1 MSWYNNQNQGFID
14 ATQELQ
20 SGTSQTII
28 NEIGEISDV
37 FIPKQLNTEN
47 ESLDTIIVN
56 NTPNSRIFF
65 KNQNTTPKVKIEDGK
80 LYLYYTY
87 DFTNAPTI
95 TTGWI
100 DVDNYITAIKQSVLL
115 LDANSVAIDTL
126 LLAPVTG
133 LKPRFEIVEP
143 LTISTATQVTQHEAR
158 ITSLEEDYLNSFDE
172 EEFFAY
178 HRELATKLDQELK
191 NFRDVVSQYS
201 DQMSQL
207 IQTSANYTNQSRVFQ
222 VARLLYNSKNALFTG
237 YLQNILFGLGGVGV
251 IIGVVSQIY
260 DIITSRDKETQQLK
274 LLTLYEKIKN
284 EPLANELKFIHLNGL
299 TIIESTNDNFSTS
312 GSYTITLPNQGK
324 LSIQVKV
331 VNSALKAFILK
342 VKEEGGYFYNVNDII
357 NIPKSSLGG
366 TTGNL
371 QIQVTSL
378 ISEVQIISN
387 LINELN
393 QDLNLTQNR
402 RRLRDGIINKNEFGD
417 GLTIVYNNTETNAE
431 TGEVLQVP
439 TIKLNLNSTQLETI
453 SGVLNIKKYINS
465 DDLAKIYEI
474 LLPSGAT
481 ITSDYKLNLGYKE
494 IFSGYPYDLIMMAIK
509 SDTYTTF
516 SATNYNNDYLGY
528 FPNMSR
534 LALGGDAKVI
544 NTTTLTANSSQHF
557 TKGLI
562 YIKNTNELKVFNL
575 NRKFEFV
582 SFLKFSSFINSTAS
596 YHIIQNGVDL
606 GGQIELD
613 NTKLSV
619 YIKNRKLRIKQPA
632 LVSYGVYTTGSLNS
646 ITTRLLGAIEY
657 FILEPITISGVPY
670 NDNIRITSTPMGAGY
685 DDYKYELKMLNVPY
699 RLNNE
704 SEFINTPTGFI
715 RIVNANDSTQ
725 PAFDTRFIAMY
736 LNHPSVPSTPIANC
750 IYPTIL
756 YKVGIK
762 NNGDVFLDPDW
773 NIQRIILRFDIL
785 FHRTQDINY
794 EGAPDYYPFPVLYH
808 ENTQSTDYNTD
819 FTFRLRYSVDGV
831 NYITHNFTMNNVTG
845 SAWENNPT
853 STGTTIRTGWYS
865 NMSMPKRYW
874 TYTYTIPNT
883 YPIYG
888 QKVRFVDF
896 TLVKKPN
903 WNYLFATTA
912 ENPYMKQPVLHLYE
926 FKLEEYTTTPTQQ
939 VQVIANNYETIDANP
954 AFVAGI
960 SNSAW
965 YLFNLQL
972 DLPNNS
978 INYYLNNT
986 LYNFTERNTID
997 LYPADTT
1004 MPDPA
1009 VPFVTATFVS
1019 WTNLT
1024 QDNSLLVI
1032 GNSPSIGEVHFTHFN
1047 WRYFQTT
1054 EQFLTLTQVQKLTE
1068 LIAYNYY
1075 YDYVS
1080 VDKLLDTNEI
1090 SANRILTKQLVV
1102 NNNSLINGFTSATRS
1117 RDLRSDQTQEAGNV
1131 LIKTTNLYVENPPSY
1146 NGNLYY
1152 NYLTKT
1158 FTIRSVSGR
1167 SDEDDNIRTII
1178 QASAGT
1184 GLQWNATNNTLNVIP
1199 ESLWQDLTPIYTLI
1213 GTNDQNVSNY
1223 VWETSNYLKG
1233 VIDNIPPPTP
1243 YDDTAVY
1250 TQITTTSNILNAD
1263 FVARDGVLN
1272 TSIDANKYTDAKVA
1286 SYLSNNN
1293 NKLFNGYV
1301 GIGTTD
1307 PLSQLEIKGQY
1318 ATLRIVDSDL
1328 GTGTTGI
1335 ELIRGT
1341 GVYGSDGITDWRIE
1355 NAQGLFRITKKVL
1368 NGFPDFLSIFT
1379 IFPTGLIGI
1388 LNDAPIAPLTIGNSA
1403 TDNSDGFLVI
1413 SKRTTGGASRHFRL
1427 GLNSSFDFTIG
1438 DFGNNNTAGTWLEPF
1453 KIAYDTPSNAFRI
1466 SNGITT
1472 ANSDFKISNTYKL
1485 QFEAGTPAN
1494 PATISGGTGAKIIY
1508 YPSTTTYPY
1517 ATGIGASALWNS
1529 IPTGATYRQYINGVE
1544 HLRTLVNQT
1553 IVSSTGENVNCI
1565 LGLATPYTGTGKY
1578 GCAIIAEAYTSYSRA
1593 NMCFCV
1599 NNSTDN
1605 FNSASLSNVR
1615 MKIWYFSYTEFYGTS
1630 TSGSLAF
1637 TFMSANYSYN
1647 IIATTAHSV
1656 CIKANGAIWA
1666 TGVIATSSSREIKK
1680 DIEELDDQ
1688 ECLNKLLQLKPCKY
1702 RYIDSTRNLHP
1713 TKKVFGFIAEE
1724 VKEVLPEAVD
1734 DTLKELIPNIYTK
1747 GDAEGDILTISKALE
1762 VGVEYTCY
1770 GDDSNDAILITPL
1783 EDLGDGDYRINKT
1796 YDTKKKLLVYGKT
1809 IENFHALKKE
1819 YFHALCVSSIQ
1830 EHHKIIMKQ
1839 KEEITDLK
1847 ERLAKLETI
1856 VMGML
1861 SGGI

>member
-37 FIPKQLNTEN
+37 FIPKQLNAEN
-47 ESLDTIIVN
+47 GSEDTIIVN

-65 KNQNTTPKVKIEDGK
+65 KNQNTTPKVKIEEGK
-80 LYLYYTY
+80 LYLYYTF

-100 DVDNYITAIKQSVLL
+100 DVDNYITAIKQSVLI
-115 LDANSVAIDTL
+115 LDANSVAVDTL
-126 LLAPVTG
+126 LLAPTTG

-143 LTISTATQVTQHEAR
+143 LVISTATQVSQHEAR
-158 ITSLEEDYLNSFDE
+158 LDLLETDFLDIYDE
-172 EEFFAY
+172 EPFFAY
-178 HRELATKLDQELK
+178 QRELAERLDETILTLR
-191 NFRDVVSQYS
+191 NNVGQYS
-201 DQMSQL
+201 KNMSEL
-207 IQTSANYTNQSRVFQ
+207 IRIAGNYTNQTRVFE
-222 VARLLYNSKNALFTG
+222 VARLLYNSKLTLLTN
-237 YLQNILFGLGGVGV
+237 YLQNVLLGLGGVGL
-251 IIGVVSQIY
+251 IIGTIAQIY
-260 DIITSRDKETQQLK
+260 DIVSSRDKESQQLK
-274 LLTLYEKIKN
+274 YLTLYEKIKN
-284 EPLANELKFIHLNGL
+284 KPLANELKIIHLNGL
-299 TIIESTNDNFSTS
+299 LIVESTNNGFVTS
-312 GSYTITLPNQGK
+312 GFYTITLANQGK
-324 LSIQVKV
+324 LYIQVKV
-331 VNSALKAFILK
+331 ENSQLKASINE
-342 VKEEGGYFYNVNDII
+342 VKEEGTIYFNVNDII
-357 NIPKSSLGG
+357 NIPKTSLGG
-366 TTGNL
+366 TSGNL
-371 QIQVTSL
+371 QIQVISL
-378 ISEVQIISN
+378 ISEVQMVTEIIN
-387 LINELN
+387 KLN
-393 QDLNLTQNR
+393 GDLDIGRNR
-402 RRLRDGIINKNEFGD
+402 RRLRDGIINTSELGD
-417 GLTIVYNNTETNAE
+417 GLTTQYNSTITNAE

-544 NTTTLTANSSQHF
+544 NTTSLTANSSQYF

-582 SFLKFSSFINSTAS
+582 SFLKFSSFINSTAL
-596 YHIIQNGVDL
+596 YHIIQTGVDL

-699 RLNNE
+699 RLNNQ
-704 SEFINTPTGFI
+704 SEFINTPTGLI
-715 RIVNANDSTQ
+715 RIVNANDTTQ

-736 LNHPSVPSTPIANC
+736 LNHPSVPSTTIANC
-750 IYPTIL
+750 IYPTIS

-773 NIQRIILRFDIL
+773 NIQRIVLRFDIL
-785 FHRTQDINY
+785 FHRTQDINF
-794 EGAPDYYPFPVLYH
+794 EGAPEYWEFPVLYH
-808 ENTQSTDYNTD
+808 ENSQITDYNTD

-831 NYITHNFTMNNVTG
+831 NYITHDFTMNNVTG

-939 VQVIANNYETIDANP
+939 VQVISNNYETIDTNP

-1009 VPFVTATFVS
+1009 VPFVSATFVS
-1019 WTNLT
+1019 WANLT

-1054 EQFLTLTQVQKLTE
+1054 EQFLTLTQVQKLMG

-1131 LIKTTNLYVENPPSY
+1131 LIKITNLYVENPPAY

-1167 SDEDDNIRTII
+1167 SDEDDNIRAII

-1184 GLQWNATNNTLNVIP
+1184 GLEWNGTTNKLNVMP
-1199 ESLWQDLTPIYTLI
+1199 ESFYQDLTPIYTLI
-1213 GTNDQNVSNY
+1213 STNDQNVSNY

-1250 TQITTTSNILNAD
+1250 TQITTTSNILLTD
-1263 FVARDGVLN
+1263 FVARDVVLN
-1272 TSIDANKYTDAKVA
+1272 TSIETNKYTDAKVA

-1379 IFPTGLIGI
+1379 IFPTGLIGV
-1388 LNDAPIAPLTIGNSA
+1388 LNDAPIAPLTIGNSSVA
-1403 TDNSDGFLVI
+1403 NADGYLVLA
-1413 SKRTTGGASRHFRL
+1413 KCTTIGSSRHFRL
-1427 GLNSSFDFTIG
+1427 GINSAFDFTIG

-1517 ATGIGASALWNS
+1517 STGIGASALWNS

-1630 TSGSLAF
+1630 TSGSNAF

-1647 IIATTAHSV
+1647 LIATTSHSV

-1680 DIEELDDQ
+1680 DIEDLDDQ

-1702 RYIDSTRNLHP
+1702 RYIDSSKNLHP

-1809 IENFHALKKE
+1809 IDNFHALKKE

-1830 EHHKIIMKQ
+1830 EHHKIIMEQ
-1839 KEEITDLK
+1839 KNKITALED
-1847 ERLAKLETI
+1847 RLAKIEG
-1856 VMGML
+1856 VVSGML
-1861 SGGI
+1861 SGSI

>member
-20 SGTSQTII
+20 SGGGASQTII
-28 NEIGEISDV
+28 NEVVGEISDV

-47 ESLDTIIVN
+47 ASYDTIIVN
-56 NTPNSRIFF
+56 NTANSRIFF
-65 KNQNTTPKVKIEDGK
+65 QNQNTTNKVKIEGGK
-80 LYLYYTY
+80 LYLYYEY
-87 DFTNAPTI
+87 DLTNASTI

-100 DVDNYITAIKQSVLL
+100 DVDNYITANRQSLIELGADLIALNAYVATPATANPTPLTLQGKLAMIDLSIDTITFEVEAIGGDVIDINTKISQIEYDIYGNRQVDSEMVEDAMNVDMEAPRADQALSVREWSDLLDNASVSSAGIQQGGISLPYQSSVSRVIENVYLGATLTWSAYLQYVLVGLGGAGVLL
-115 LDANSVAIDTL
+115 TLFYIATDNTKEINLAKLETKTL
-126 LLAPVTG
+126 LA
-133 LKPRFEIVEP
+133 FEK
-143 LTISTATQVTQHEAR
+143 LSKISTAN
-158 ITSLEEDYLNSFDE
+158 DP
-172 EEFFAY
+172 
-178 HRELATKLDQELK
+178 K
-191 NFRDVVSQYS
+191 NIHINGLLIIENTNTDLFYVGNYTINLSNNG
-201 DQMSQL
+201 QL
-207 IQTSANYTNQSRVFQ
+207 IIEV
-222 VARLLYNSKNALFTG
+222 
-237 YLQNILFGLGGVGV
+237 
-251 IIGVVSQIY
+251 
-260 DIITSRDKETQQLK
+260 K
-274 LLTLYEKIKN
+274 L
-284 EPLANELKFIHLNGL
+284 
-299 TIIESTNDNFSTS
+299 
-312 GSYTITLPNQGK
+312 
-324 LSIQVKV
+324 
-331 VNSALKAFILK
+331 VNSVPKAFIK
-342 VKEEGGYFYNVNDII
+342 EVKKIGNPTFNVNDII
-357 NIPKSSLGG
+357 NIPKSQIGSNAVS
-366 TTGNL
+366 NL
-371 QIQVTSL
+371 QIQITSL
-378 ISEVQIISN
+378 ISEKQILQNI
-387 LINELN
+387 LIDI
-393 QDLNLTQNR
+393 QAQRGQVYNR
-402 RRLRDGIINKNEFGD
+402 RRLRDGIINTSELGD
-417 GLTIVYNNTETNAE
+417 GLTTQYNSTITNVD

-465 DDLAKIYEI
+465 DDLAKIHEI

-715 RIVNANDSTQ
+715 RVVNANDTTQ

-736 LNHPSVPSTPIANC
+736 LGHPSVPSTTIANC
-750 IYPTIL
+750 IYPTIS

-773 NIQRIILRFDIL
+773 NIQRIVLRFDIL
-785 FHRTQDINY
+785 FHRTQDINI
-794 EGAPDYYPFPVLYH
+794 EGGGETGEYFDFPVLYH
-808 ENTQSTDYNTD
+808 ENTQSTDYKTD

-831 NYITHNFTMNNVTG
+831 NYITHNFTMNNITG
-845 SAWENNPT
+845 SGWENNPT
-853 STGTTIRTGWYS
+853 STGTTIRTGWYN
-865 NMSMPKRYW
+865 NMSLPKRYW

-903 WNYLFATTA
+903 WVYLPDATTA
-912 ENPYMKQPVLHLYE
+912 QNPYMYQPVLHLYE

-939 VQVIANNYETIDANP
+939 VQVIANNYETIDNNP

-1009 VPFVTATFVS
+1009 VPFVSATFVS
-1019 WTNLT
+1019 WANLT

-1054 EQFLTLTQVQKLTE
+1054 EQFLTLTQVQKLTG

-1131 LIKTTNLYVENPPSY
+1131 LIKITNLYVENPPAY

-1158 FTIRSVSGR
+1158 FTVRSVSGR
-1167 SDEDDNIRTII
+1167 SDEDDNIRAII

-1184 GLQWNATNNTLNVIP
+1184 GLEWNGTTNKLNVMP
-1199 ESLWQDLTPIYTLI
+1199 ESFYQDLTPIYTLI

-1243 YDDTAVY
+1243 YDDTAIY
-1250 TQITTTSNILNAD
+1250 TQITTTSNILLTD
-1263 FVARDGVLN
+1263 FVARDAVLKVDYIARDDII
-1272 TSIDANKYTDAKVA
+1272 TADSIERDDNLSASIEVNKYTDAKVA
-1286 SYLSNNN
+1286 SYLGNFDT
-1293 NKLFNGYV
+1293 KIINGFV
-1301 GIGTTD
+1301 GIGTTN

-1318 ATLRIVDSDL
+1318 ATLRIVDSD
-1328 GTGTTGI
+1328 TGTLNPKI
-1335 ELIRGT
+1335 DLIRGT
-1341 GVYGSDGITDWRIE
+1341 GLFGSDATADWRIE
-1355 NAQGLFRITKKVL
+1355 NLTGLFQISRQLTSG
-1368 NGFPDFLSIFT
+1368 NPDFLNCISIFGNGNIGFGIDIPQARFHGHAST
-1379 IFPTGLIGI
+1379 ISTRVATKYTDGTTTAGLGRGFDIGKDGNQNAFLENWENTAMRFTTNATERMRI
-1388 LNDAPIAPLTIGNSA
+1388 LNNGDVGIGTNAVPFAKLHLHKSGASQDVRIQFTDDTTGTTANDGTIVGKLP
-1403 TDNSDGFLVI
+1403 DGRGFLYNYENAELFFGTAGVQRMMI
-1413 SKRTTGGASRHFRL
+1413 TATGNVGIGTATTTSKLRVEGSCTINGFMTAYGTLSGGFLSVTNAGMDMLGIPVTTTTGSTYYSSIRVVFGTFTGFHRCYTSDILYNEDESDIFKNKYAGRLVVATGKIKTDISDENNEWKSLYDKEAITYEDAVPIVELSRRKKDKRIFGVL
-1427 GLNSSFDFTIG
+1427 GLPT
-1438 DFGNNNTAGTWLEPF
+1438 
-1453 KIAYDTPSNAFRI
+1453 RI
-1466 SNGITT
+1466 SNNKNRLIVNSVGEGAICV
-1472 ANSDFKISNTYKL
+1472 ANTNGNIENGDYLQSSDLLGYGERQDDDILHNYTVAK
-1485 QFEAGTPAN
+1485 
-1494 PATISGGTGAKIIY
+1494 ATMDCDFQLNSPY
-1508 YPSTTTYPY
+1508 YQSYEE
-1517 ATGIGASALWNS
+1517 
-1529 IPTGATYRQYINGVE
+1529 NGVIYA
-1544 HLRTLVNQT
+1544 L
-1553 IVSSTGENVNCI
+1553 
-1565 LGLATPYTGTGKY
+1565 
-1578 GCAIIAEAYTSYSRA
+1578 IACSYH
-1593 NMCFCV
+1593 
-1599 NNSTDN
+1599 
-1605 FNSASLSNVR
+1605 
-1615 MKIWYFSYTEFYGTS
+1615 
-1630 TSGSLAF
+1630 SG
-1637 TFMSANYSYN
+1637 
-1647 IIATTAHSV
+1647 
-1656 CIKANGAIWA
+1656 
-1666 TGVIATSSSREIKK
+1666 
-1680 DIEELDDQ
+1680 
-1688 ECLNKLLQLKPCKY
+1688 
-1702 RYIDSTRNLHP
+1702 
-1713 TKKVFGFIAEE
+1713 
-1724 VKEVLPEAVD
+1724 
-1734 DTLKELIPNIYTK
+1734 
-1747 GDAEGDILTISKALE
+1747 
-1762 VGVEYTCY
+1762 
-1770 GDDSNDAILITPL
+1770 
-1783 EDLGDGDYRINKT
+1783 
-1796 YDTKKKLLVYGKT
+1796 
-1809 IENFHALKKE
+1809 
-1819 YFHALCVSSIQ
+1819 
-1830 EHHKIIMKQ
+1830 
-1839 KEEITDLK
+1839 
-1847 ERLAKLETI
+1847 
-1856 VMGML
+1856 
-1861 SGGI
+1861 

>member
-37 FIPKQLNTEN
+37 FIPKVLDQQNGTT
-47 ESLDTIIVN
+47 DTIIVN
-56 NTPNSRIFF
+56 NTTNSRIFI
-65 KNQNTTPKVKIEDGK
+65 KNSNTTAKIRIEGGK
-80 LYLYYTY
+80 LYLYYEY

-100 DVDNYITAIKQSVLL
+100 DVDNYITAIKQSVLI
-115 LDANSVAIDTL
+115 LDANVVALDTL
-126 LLAPVTG
+126 ILAPVSG
-133 LKPRFEIVEP
+133 LKPRMEVLEPIVAGNVAT
-143 LTISTATQVTQHEAR
+143 TINHGVR
-158 ITSLEEDYLNSFDE
+158 IQSLEKQFYELFTEDAGAELIAEVSTNLDVAMEAYRVSMREGSE
-172 EEFFAY
+172 EMAI
-178 HRELATKLDQELK
+178 LIMASL
-191 NFRDVVSQYS
+191 YS
-201 DQMSQL
+201 N
-207 IQTSANYTNQSRVFQ
+207 ASRASVF
-222 VARLLYNSKNALFTG
+222 ARLAYQTRSALLSA
-237 YLQNILFGLGGVGV
+237 YLQNILLGLGGVGFV
-251 IIGVVSQIY
+251 IGTIAQIY
-260 DIITSRDKETQQLK
+260 DIITSRNREKDELK
-274 LLTLYEKIKN
+274 YLTLYERIKN
-284 EPLANELKFIHLNGL
+284 EPIANQPKHIHINGL
-299 TIIESTNDNFSTS
+299 LIVDNTNNNFVTS
-312 GSYTITLPNQGK
+312 GFYTITLANQGK
-324 LSIQVKV
+324 LYIQVKV
-331 VNSALKAFILK
+331 ENTQLKASINE
-342 VKEEGGYFYNVNDII
+342 VIQEGEPYFSVGNII
-357 NIPKSSLGG
+357 NIPKTSLGG
-366 TTGNL
+366 TTGDL
-371 QIQVTSL
+371 QIQVISL
-378 ISEVQIISN
+378 ISEVEVLAL
-387 LINELN
+387 LIKKTNNEI
-393 QDLNLTQNR
+393 NLTQNR

-715 RIVNANDSTQ
+715 RVVNANDTTQ

-736 LNHPSVPSTPIANC
+736 LGHPSVPSTTIANC
-750 IYPTIL
+750 IYPTIS

-773 NIQRIILRFDIL
+773 NIQRIVLRFDIL
-785 FHRTQDINY
+785 FHRTQDINI
-794 EGAPDYYPFPVLYH
+794 EGGGETGEYFDFPVLYH
-808 ENTQSTDYNTD
+808 ENTQSTDYKTD

-831 NYITHNFTMNNVTG
+831 NYITHNFTMNNITG
-845 SAWENNPT
+845 SGWENNPT
-853 STGTTIRTGWYS
+853 STGTTIRTGWYN
-865 NMSMPKRYW
+865 NMSLPKRYW

-903 WNYLFATTA
+903 WVYLPDATTA
-912 ENPYMKQPVLHLYE
+912 QNPYMYQPVLHLYE

-939 VQVIANNYETIDANP
+939 VQVIANNYETIDNNP

-1019 WTNLT
+1019 WANLT

-1250 TQITTTSNILNAD
+1250 TQITTTSNILNTD
-1263 FVARDGVLN
+1263 YIARDAVLKVDYMARDDIM
-1272 TSIDANKYTDAKVA
+1272 TADSIERDDNLSASIEINKYTDAKVA
-1286 SYLSNNN
+1286 SYLGNYD
-1293 NKLFNGYV
+1293 NKIINGFV
-1301 GIGTTD
+1301 GIGTTN
-1307 PLSQLEIKGQY
+1307 PQSLLEIKGQY
-1318 ATLRIVDSDL
+1318 ATLRIVDSDN
-1328 GTGTTGI
+1328 GTLNPKI
-1335 ELIRGT
+1335 DLIRGT
-1341 GVYGSDGITDWRIE
+1341 GLFGSDETADWRIE
-1355 NAQGLFRITKKVL
+1355 NILGLFKISRQLTSG
-1368 NGFPDFLSIFT
+1368 NPDFLGCLSIFSNGNLG
-1379 IFPTGLIGI
+1379 FGLNIPQAKLHAHVTTTSTRVATKYTDGTTTDGLGRGFDVGKDGNQNAFLENWENTAMRFTTNATERMRI
-1388 LNDAPIAPLTIGNSA
+1388 LNNGDVGIGTNAVPFAKLHLHKDGASQDVRIQFTDGTTGA
-1403 TDNSDGFLVI
+1403 TANDGIIVGKLADGRGFLYNYENAELFFGTAGAQRMMITATGNVGI
-1413 SKRTTGGASRHFRL
+1413 GTATTTSKLRVEGSCTINGFMTAYGTLSGGFLSVTNAGMDMLGIPVTTTTGSTYYSSIRVVFGTFTGFHRCYTSDILYNEDESDIFKNKYAGRLVVATGKIKTDISDENNEWKSLYDKEAITYEDAVPIVELSRRKKDKRIFGVL
-1427 GLNSSFDFTIG
+1427 GLPT
-1438 DFGNNNTAGTWLEPF
+1438 
-1453 KIAYDTPSNAFRI
+1453 RI
-1466 SNGITT
+1466 SNNKNRLIVNSVGEGAICV
-1472 ANSDFKISNTYKL
+1472 ANTNGNIENGDYIQSSDLLGYGERQDDDLLHNYTCAKATMDCN
-1485 QFEAGTPAN
+1485 FELDSP
-1494 PATISGGTGAKIIY
+1494 Y
-1508 YPSTTTYPY
+1508 YQCYEE
-1517 ATGIGASALWNS
+1517 
-1529 IPTGATYRQYINGVE
+1529 NGVRYA
-1544 HLRTLVNQT
+1544 L
-1553 IVSSTGENVNCI
+1553 
-1565 LGLATPYTGTGKY
+1565 
-1578 GCAIIAEAYTSYSRA
+1578 IACSYH
-1593 NMCFCV
+1593 C
-1599 NNSTDN
+1599 
-1605 FNSASLSNVR
+1605 
-1615 MKIWYFSYTEFYGTS
+1615 G
-1630 TSGSLAF
+1630 
-1637 TFMSANYSYN
+1637 
-1647 IIATTAHSV
+1647 
-1656 CIKANGAIWA
+1656 
-1666 TGVIATSSSREIKK
+1666 
-1680 DIEELDDQ
+1680 
-1688 ECLNKLLQLKPCKY
+1688 
-1702 RYIDSTRNLHP
+1702 
-1713 TKKVFGFIAEE
+1713 
-1724 VKEVLPEAVD
+1724 
-1734 DTLKELIPNIYTK
+1734 
-1747 GDAEGDILTISKALE
+1747 
-1762 VGVEYTCY
+1762 
-1770 GDDSNDAILITPL
+1770 
-1783 EDLGDGDYRINKT
+1783 
-1796 YDTKKKLLVYGKT
+1796 
-1809 IENFHALKKE
+1809 
-1819 YFHALCVSSIQ
+1819 
-1830 EHHKIIMKQ
+1830 
-1839 KEEITDLK
+1839 
-1847 ERLAKLETI
+1847 
-1856 VMGML
+1856 
-1861 SGGI
+1861 

>member
-37 FIPKQLNTEN
+37 FIPKQVNTEN
-47 ESLDTIIVN
+47 GSLDTIIVN
-56 NTPNSRIFF
+56 NTANSRIFI
-65 KNQNTTPKVKIEDGK
+65 KNSNTTAKIRIEGGK

-95 TTGWI
+95 VEGWI
-100 DVDNYITAIKQSVLL
+100 DVDNYITALKNNLL
-115 LDANSVAIDTL
+115 VLDANVVALDALILAPNIGIKPRLEILEPIVAINTADIIEIQGKIMVL
-126 LLAPVTG
+126 NDISEIME
-133 LKPRFEIVEP
+133 FEWDGALRQHLRENFDSQMELFRENLGERADAFLEVIK
-143 LTISTATQVTQHEAR
+143 TADRSGAGEASKR
-158 ITSLEEDYLNSFDE
+158 ALELFK
-172 EEFFAY
+172 A
-178 HRELATKLDQELK
+178 K
-191 NFRDVVSQYS
+191 ND
-201 DQMSQL
+201 
-207 IQTSANYTNQSRVFQ
+207 
-222 VARLLYNSKNALFTG
+222 LLYAYF
-237 YLQNILFGLGGVGV
+237 QNVLFGLGGISLLIQGA
-251 IIGVVSQIY
+251 GEIY
-260 DIITSRDKETQQLK
+260 DRYVGKNIEVDEAKHFTM
-274 LLTLYEKIKN
+274 YEKIKDS
-284 EPLANELKFIHLNGL
+284 PSANLPKHIHKDGLEIVSSTDNGFSTFSTYSITL
-299 TIIESTNDNFSTS
+299 SNGAKLRIKTNGSAGNVSIESVEEV
-312 GSYTITLPNQGK
+312 GSI
-324 LSIQVKV
+324 
-331 VNSALKAFILK
+331 F
-342 VKEEGGYFYNVNDII
+342 FNVGNII
-357 NIPKSSLGG
+357 NIPKTSLGG
-366 TTGNL
+366 TSGNL
-371 QIQVTSL
+371 QIQVISL
-378 ISEVQIISN
+378 ISEVEVVLSIINKLDEKRQGIS
-387 LINELN
+387 
-393 QDLNLTQNR
+393 NR
-402 RRLRDGIINKNEFGD
+402 RRLRDGIINTDELGD
-417 GLTIVYNNTETNAE
+417 GLTTQYNSTITNAE

-465 DDLAKIYEI
+465 DDLAKIHEI

-544 NTTTLTANSSQHF
+544 NTTSLTANSSQHF

-704 SEFINTPTGFI
+704 SQFINTPTGFI
-715 RIVNANDSTQ
+715 RIVNANDSSQ

-736 LNHPSVPSTPIANC
+736 LGHPSVPSTTIANC

-762 NNGDVFLDPDW
+762 NNGDVFLNPDW
-773 NIQRIILRFDIL
+773 NIQRIVLRFDIL
-785 FHRTQDINY
+785 FHRTQDINF
-794 EGAPDYYPFPVLYH
+794 EGAEDYYPFPVLYH
-808 ENTQSTDYNTD
+808 ENSQSTDYKTE

-845 SAWENNPT
+845 SAWENDPT
-853 STGTTIRTGWYS
+853 STGTTIRTGWYN
-865 NMSMPKRYW
+865 NMDMPKRYW

-903 WNYLFATTA
+903 WVYLPDATTA
-912 ENPYMKQPVLHLYE
+912 QNPYMNQPVLHLYE

-939 VQVIANNYETIDANP
+939 VQVIANNYETIDNNP
-954 AFVAGI
+954 AFVGGI

-1009 VPFVTATFVS
+1009 VSFVTATFVS
-1019 WTNLT
+1019 WANLT

-1054 EQFLTLTQVQKLTE
+1054 EQFLTLTQVQKLMG

-1131 LIKTTNLYVENPPSY
+1131 LIKTTNLYVENPPAY

-1158 FTIRSVSGR
+1158 FTIRSVNGR
-1167 SDEDDNIRTII
+1167 SDEDDNIRAII

-1184 GLQWNATNNTLNVIP
+1184 GLEWNGTTNKLNVMP
-1199 ESLWQDLTPIYTLI
+1199 ESFYQDLTPIYTLI

-1250 TQITTTSNILNAD
+1250 TQITTTSNILNTD
-1263 FVARDGVLN
+1263 YIARDAVLKVDYMARDDIM
-1272 TSIDANKYTDAKVA
+1272 TADSIERDDNLSASIEANKYSNAKVA
-1286 SYLSNNN
+1286 TYLSNFDT
-1293 NKLFNGYV
+1293 KIINGFV
-1301 GIGTTD
+1301 GIGTTN

-1318 ATLRIVDSDL
+1318 ATLRIVDSD
-1328 GTGTTGI
+1328 TGTLNPKI

-1341 GVYGSDGITDWRIE
+1341 GLFGTDALADWRIE
-1355 NAQGLFRITKKVL
+1355 NILGLFKISRQLTSG
-1368 NGFPDFLSIFT
+1368 NPDYLTCLSIYGNGDLGFGLNIPQAKLHAHAT
-1379 IFPTGLIGI
+1379 TTSTRVATKYTDETTTSGLGRGFDVGKDGNQNAFLQNYENTPMIFSTNATERLRI
-1388 LNDAPIAPLTIGNSA
+1388 LNNGDVGIGTNAVPFAKLHLHKNTADQDVRIQFTDTTTGSGANSGTIVGKL
-1403 TDNSDGFLVI
+1403 SDGRGFLYNYQN
-1413 SKRTTGGASRHFRL
+1413 TELF
-1427 GLNSSFDFTIG
+1427 
-1438 DFGNNNTAGTWLEPF
+1438 FGTAGTQRMM
-1453 KIAYDTPSNAFRI
+1453 IMA
-1466 SNGITT
+1466 NGNVGIGT
-1472 ANSDFKISNTYKL
+1472 A
-1485 QFEAGTPAN
+1485 
-1494 PATISGGTGAKIIY
+1494 
-1508 YPSTTTYPY
+1508 TTTSKLRVEGSC
-1517 ATGIGASALWNS
+1517 T
-1529 IPTGATYRQYINGVE
+1529 INGFM
-1544 HLRTLVNQT
+1544 T
-1553 IVSSTGENVNCI
+1553 
-1565 LGLATPYTGTGKY
+1565 AFGT
-1578 GCAIIAEAYTSYSRA
+1578 
-1593 NMCFCV
+1593 
-1599 NNSTDN
+1599 
-1605 FNSASLSNVR
+1605 
-1615 MKIWYFSYTEFYGTS
+1615 
-1630 TSGSLAF
+1630 
-1637 TFMSANYSYN
+1637 
-1647 IIATTAHSV
+1647 
-1656 CIKANGAIWA
+1656 
-1666 TGVIATSSSREIKK
+1666 
-1680 DIEELDDQ
+1680 
-1688 ECLNKLLQLKPCKY
+1688 
-1702 RYIDSTRNLHP
+1702 
-1713 TKKVFGFIAEE
+1713 
-1724 VKEVLPEAVD
+1724 
-1734 DTLKELIPNIYTK
+1734 
-1747 GDAEGDILTISKALE
+1747 
-1762 VGVEYTCY
+1762 
-1770 GDDSNDAILITPL
+1770 
-1783 EDLGDGDYRINKT
+1783 
-1796 YDTKKKLLVYGKT
+1796 
-1809 IENFHALKKE
+1809 
-1819 YFHALCVSSIQ
+1819 
-1830 EHHKIIMKQ
+1830 
-1839 KEEITDLK
+1839 
-1847 ERLAKLETI
+1847 
-1856 VMGML
+1856 L
-1861 SGGI
+1861 SGGFLSVANSGVDMLCIQVTTATGSTYYSSIRVAFGTFTGFHRCYTSDILYNEDESDIFKNKYAGRLVVATGKIKTDFSDENNEWKSLYDKEAITYEDAVPIVELSRRKKDKRIFGVLGLPNRSTNNKNRLIVNSVGEGAICVANSNGNIENGDYLQSSDLLGYAERQDDDLLHNYSVAKATMDCNFELNSPYYQCYEENGVRYALIACSYHCG

>member
-37 FIPKQLNTEN
+37 FIPKQVNTEN
-47 ESLDTIIVN
+47 ASYDTLIVN
-56 NTPNSRIFF
+56 NTANSRIFF
-65 KNQNTTPKVKIEDGK
+65 KNQNVIPKIKIEGGK
-80 LYLYYTY
+80 LYLYYDY
-87 DFTNAPTI
+87 DLTNAPTI
-95 TTGWI
+95 TAGWI
-100 DVDNYITAIKQSVLL
+100 DVDNYITAIKQSVIGIEAVFIPLELYVFGTLPSQLQGQLL
-115 LDANSVAIDTL
+115 ALTTITNIHTTQITTLQEEVSTHSGLLTQHRLEFDRIYTWLNGEDPLNPPTPTTFTSGLQIQRVRFQDANAQAILQASQSARGTAQAKL
-126 LLAPVTG
+126 LGDLTART
-133 LKPRFEIVEP
+133 FE
-143 LTISTATQVTQHEAR
+143 LT
-158 ITSLEEDYLNSFDE
+158 TSYLN
-172 EEFFAY
+172 Y
-178 HRELATKLDQELK
+178 VL
-191 NFRDVVSQYS
+191 V
-201 DQMSQL
+201 
-207 IQTSANYTNQSRVFQ
+207 
-222 VARLLYNSKNALFTG
+222 
-237 YLQNILFGLGGVGV
+237 GLGGLGLAVS
-251 IIGVVSQIY
+251 VVYSLISDAEEQSLY
-260 DIITSRDKETQQLK
+260 DLQRKTIL
-274 LLTLYEKIKN
+274 LYEKLDDN
-284 EPLANELKFIHLNGL
+284 PANDLPKHIYKDGL
-299 TIIESTNDNFSTS
+299 LIIESTNNGLTTT
-312 GSYTITLPNQGK
+312 GNYTISLSNTGVLEIEVK
-324 LSIQVKV
+324 LIGQDI
-331 VNSALKAFILK
+331 KAVIK
-342 VKEEGGYFYNVNDII
+342 EVKEVGNGTFNINDII
-357 NIPKSSLGG
+357 NIPKTSLGG

-371 QIQVTSL
+371 QIQITSL
-378 ISEVQIISN
+378 ISERQVLKNMLNVIKDKRDSN
-387 LINELN
+387 S
-393 QDLNLTQNR
+393 NR
-402 RRLRDGIINKNEFGD
+402 RRLRDGIINTDEIGD
-417 GLTIVYNNTETNAE
+417 GLTTQYNSTITNAE

-465 DDLAKIYEI
+465 DDLAKIHEI

-704 SEFINTPTGFI
+704 SQFINTPTGFI
-715 RIVNANDSTQ
+715 RVVNANDTTQ

-736 LNHPSVPSTPIANC
+736 LGHPSVPSTTIANC

-785 FHRTQDINY
+785 FHRTQDINI
-794 EGAPDYYPFPVLYH
+794 EGGGETGEYFDFPVLYH
-808 ENTQSTDYNTD
+808 ENTQSTDYKTD

-831 NYITHNFTMNNVTG
+831 NYITHNFTMNNITG
-845 SAWENNPT
+845 SGWENNPT
-853 STGTTIRTGWYS
+853 STGTTIRTGWYN
-865 NMSMPKRYW
+865 NMSLPKRYW

-903 WNYLFATTA
+903 WVYLPDATTA
-912 ENPYMKQPVLHLYE
+912 QNPYMYQPVLHLYE

-939 VQVIANNYETIDANP
+939 VQVIANNYETIDNNP

-1009 VPFVTATFVS
+1009 VPFVSATFVS
-1019 WTNLT
+1019 WANLT

-1054 EQFLTLTQVQKLTE
+1054 EQFLTLTQVQKLMG

-1131 LIKTTNLYVENPPSY
+1131 LIKTTNLYVENPPAY

-1158 FTIRSVSGR
+1158 FTIRSVNGR
-1167 SDEDDNIRTII
+1167 SDEDDNIRAII

-1184 GLQWNATNNTLNVIP
+1184 GLEWNGTTNKLNVMP
-1199 ESLWQDLTPIYTLI
+1199 ESFYQDLTPIYTLI

-1250 TQITTTSNILNAD
+1250 TQITTTSNILNTD
-1263 FVARDGVLN
+1263 YIARDAVLKVDYMARDDIM
-1272 TSIDANKYTDAKVA
+1272 TADSIERDDNLSASIEANKYTNAKVA
-1286 SYLSNNN
+1286 TYLSNFDT
-1293 NKLFNGYV
+1293 KIINGFV

-1307 PLSQLEIKGQY
+1307 PQSQLEIKGQY
-1318 ATLRIVDSDL
+1318 ATLRIVDSD
-1328 GTGTTGI
+1328 TGTLNPKI

-1341 GVYGSDGITDWRIE
+1341 GLFGTDALADWRIE
-1355 NAQGLFRITKKVL
+1355 NILGLFKISRQLTSG
-1368 NGFPDFLSIFT
+1368 NPDYLTCLSIYGNGDLGFGLNIPQAKLHAHAT
-1379 IFPTGLIGI
+1379 TTSTRVATKYTDETTTSGLGRGFDVGKDGNQNAFLQNYENTPMIFSTNATERLRI
-1388 LNDAPIAPLTIGNSA
+1388 LNNGDVGIGTNAVPFAKLHLHKSGA
-1403 TDNSDGFLVI
+1403 SQDVRIQFTDD
-1413 SKRTTGGASRHFRL
+1413 TTG
-1427 GLNSSFDFTIG
+1427 
-1438 DFGNNNTAGTWLEPF
+1438 
-1453 KIAYDTPSNAFRI
+1453 
-1466 SNGITT
+1466 TT
-1472 ANSDFKISNTYKL
+1472 ANDGTIVGKL
-1485 QFEAGTPAN
+1485 PDGRGFLYNYENAELFFGTAGAQRMMITATGN
-1494 PATISGGTGAKIIY
+1494 VGIGTATTTSKLRVEGSCTINGFMTAFGTISGGFLSVTNAGMDMLGI
-1508 YPSTTTYPY
+1508 PVTT
-1517 ATGIGASALWNS
+1517 ATGSTYYSSIRVVFGTFTGFHRCYTSDILYNEDESDIFKNKYAGRLVVATGKIKTDISDENNEWKSLYDKEAITYEDAVPIVELSRRKKDKRIFGVLGLPNRATNNKNRLIVNSVGEGAICVANS
-1529 IPTGATYRQYINGVE
+1529 NGNIENGDYLQSSDLLGYGERQDDDILHNYTVAKATMDCDFQLNSPYYQSYEENGVIYA
-1544 HLRTLVNQT
+1544 L
-1553 IVSSTGENVNCI
+1553 
-1565 LGLATPYTGTGKY
+1565 
-1578 GCAIIAEAYTSYSRA
+1578 IACSYH
-1593 NMCFCV
+1593 
-1599 NNSTDN
+1599 
-1605 FNSASLSNVR
+1605 
-1615 MKIWYFSYTEFYGTS
+1615 
-1630 TSGSLAF
+1630 SG
-1637 TFMSANYSYN
+1637 
-1647 IIATTAHSV
+1647 
-1656 CIKANGAIWA
+1656 
-1666 TGVIATSSSREIKK
+1666 
-1680 DIEELDDQ
+1680 
-1688 ECLNKLLQLKPCKY
+1688 
-1702 RYIDSTRNLHP
+1702 
-1713 TKKVFGFIAEE
+1713 
-1724 VKEVLPEAVD
+1724 
-1734 DTLKELIPNIYTK
+1734 
-1747 GDAEGDILTISKALE
+1747 
-1762 VGVEYTCY
+1762 
-1770 GDDSNDAILITPL
+1770 
-1783 EDLGDGDYRINKT
+1783 
-1796 YDTKKKLLVYGKT
+1796 
-1809 IENFHALKKE
+1809 
-1819 YFHALCVSSIQ
+1819 
-1830 EHHKIIMKQ
+1830 
-1839 KEEITDLK
+1839 
-1847 ERLAKLETI
+1847 
-1856 VMGML
+1856 
-1861 SGGI
+1861 